1 MKEFKSTKTYLGHLT
16 FYYLPTGFVI
26 PISVIFDKS
35 GLAIC
40 FGFWGLSWTWKREDC
55 GHCGFDI

>member
-40 FGFWGLSWTWKREDC
+40 FGFWGFSWTWKRED
-55 GHCGFDI
+55 